1 MGAWWNAF
9 WDKWSREDLTLLMN
23 FVSLV
28 FTVLIPFALWWL
40 GRKQAERD
48 SLLVE
53 KQTEILDRQDK
64 IMRRQ
69 RRDSLLESITRSS
82 DDKYLGNLW
91 REIRE
96 SPEYEGEDRDLL
108 LARFRTN
115 PALALP
121 GTSTGVKVQDDL
133 TNVVASHYVDGF
145 ERRYAEGKRYLG
157 LLDFIKEVKRCGAEI
172 DVPRIVDLVTGPT
185 AERQRPGHAFFREL
199 VNILPEAASY
209 LLYAVEDIHPRAP
222 GGLRL
227 NVLTGTLL
235 AVKDAEMERR
245 GSKLNAVEMEGLRNG
260 VAEALA
266 SLLHRNVLS
275 SFNQWELEGS
285 TDRVSATVAWLIR
298 AVGWVA
304 DADDHQAMRMI
315 ENLSFAI
322 QSIPDRARDWGIDSA
337 DVVQGFEWIREKQ
350 PELWKMYGQS
360 LESAATEVGSWKG
373 NDGRND

>member
-1 MGAWWNAF
+1 MNTWWESLSDN
-9 WDKWSREDLTLLMN
+9 WSWEDPMLLISL
-23 FVSLV
+23 VSLAV
-28 FTVLIPFALWWL
+28 TVIIPFAIRRL
-40 GRKQAERD
+40 GAKQTQRD
-48 SLLVE
+48 RLLVE

-82 DDKYLGNLW
+82 DAKYLGNLW

-157 LLDFIKEVKRCGAEI
+157 LPDFIKEVKRCGAEI

-199 VNILPEAASY
+199 VNILPAAASY
-209 LLYAVEDIHPRAP
+209 LLYAVEDINPRAP

-322 QSIPDRARDWGIDSA
+322 QSIPDRERDWGIDSA